1 MGELFFRGVRVVV
14 NDDKQCLQL
23 DVNMGDLFLSEVL
36 DREEFCGFMEF
47 CVLYF
52 QVLMKNFVQF
62 LQIEFQVRDI
72 NDYFFVFLEKEMLLE
87 ILENSFVG
95 VVFLLESAKDLDVGI
110 NVLKNYIISFNFY
123 FYVKMRVNLDDRKY
137 LELVLDKVLDYE
149 E

>member
-1 MGELFFRGVRVVV
+1 
-14 NDDKQCLQL
+14 
-23 DVNMGDLFLSEVL
+23 
-36 DREEFCGFMEF
+36 
-47 CVLYF
+47 
-52 QVLMKNFVQF
+52 
-62 LQIEFQVRDI
+62 
-72 NDYFFVFLEKEMLLE
+72 MLLE